1 MLDLFGESCTE
12 RKYSFVRL
20 DGSTPTNT
28 RMGIVDRF
36 NDPQGADRNFSYLR
50 RILLLLIQM
59 ACLRNLFI
67 EFEGWRSRFKFD
79 RSITTYPL

>member
-1 MLDLFGESCTE
+1 MFILELQMLDLFGESCTE

-36 NDPQGADRNFSYLR
+36 NDPQRTESN
-50 RILLLLIQM
+50 
-59 ACLRNLFI
+59 CN
-67 EFEGWRSRFKFD
+67 
-79 RSITTYPL
+79 